1 MPKQHV
7 SEPLQSRKDTDT
19 VPVMTNASK
28 LSAASAF
35 QDHILGAVSRTFALT
50 IPQLP
55 SGLSHVIANAYL
67 LCRIADTIE
76 DEATLDSERKAY
88 FQRFFSDLIL
98 GQRDVGEFVQQIL
111 PLLGDCTSA
120 AERELVANTDKVLT
134 LTHSFTRGQ
143 QQALYHCISV
153 MSRGMSRFQHN
164 IDLSGLPAL
173 SDLDEY
179 CYFVA
184 GVVGEMLTDLFCQHD
199 QQMDG
204 KRGKLMQLAPSF
216 GQALQMTNILKD
228 VWDDRQRGVCWWP
241 RELFAEHGIDLQQLE
256 SQRKSSGFTPAL
268 EKLVGIAHGHILNAL
283 QYTLLIPRSQAGI
296 RNFCLW
302 SLALA
307 VLTLQNIH
315 RNPMYQNSQD
325 IKVKR
330 KRVAQIIALSRLFA
344 RSNLAIRGLF
354 QSARKGLPLQPV
366 AGVKLPSDNYQ
377 SSRAPVTMP
386 ESS

>member
-1 MPKQHV
+1 M
-7 SEPLQSRKDTDT
+7 
-19 VPVMTNASK
+19 PVMTNASN
-28 LSAASAF
+28 LSEATEF
-35 QDHILGAVSRTFALT
+35 QDHILGSVSRTFALT

-55 SGLSHVIANAYL
+55 NGLSHVIGNAYL

-76 DEATLDSERKAY
+76 DEAALDTERKAY
-88 FQRFFSDLIL
+88 FQRYFSDLIL
-98 GQRDVGEFVQQIL
+98 GKRDVIEFIDKLQ
-111 PLLGDCTSA
+111 PLLHKSASA
-120 AERELVANTDKVLT
+120 AELELVRNTDKVLL

-153 MSRGMSRFQHN
+153 MSRGMSRFQQG
-164 IDLSGLPAL
+164 IDLHGLPAM

-184 GVVGEMLTDLFCQHD
+184 GVVGEMLTDLFCQYD
-199 QQMDG
+199 QRMQG
-204 KRGKLMQLAPSF
+204 KRMKLMQLAPSF

-228 VWDDRQRGVCWWP
+228 VWDDRERGVCWWP
-241 RELFAEHGIDLQQLE
+241 QELFAEHGIDLQHLE
-256 SQRKSSGFTPAL
+256 TERKTNGFPPAL
-268 EKLVGIAHGHILNAL
+268 EKLVGIAHGHIQNAL
-283 QYTLLIPRSQAGI
+283 QYTLLIPRSQSGI

-315 RNPMYQNSQD
+315 RNPLYQNAQE

-330 KRVAQIIALSRLFA
+330 QRVRQIIALSKVFA

-354 QSARKGLPLQPV
+354 RRARKGLPLQTIE
-366 AGVKLPSDNYQ
+366 GIKLPTDNYH
-377 SSRAPVTMP
+377 SSQTPATAVNSARA
-386 ESS
+386 

>member
-1 MPKQHV
+1 
-7 SEPLQSRKDTDT
+7 

-28 LSAASAF
+28 LSEATAF
-35 QDHILGAVSRTFALT
+35 QDHILGSVSRTFALT

-55 SGLSHVIANAYL
+55 NGLSHVIANAYL

-76 DEATLDSERKAY
+76 DESALDSERKAY
-88 FQRFFSDLIL
+88 FQRYFSDLIL
-98 GQRDVGEFVQQIL
+98 GKREVGEFIDKLL
-111 PLLGDCTSA
+111 PLLTASTLD

-153 MSRGMSRFQHN
+153 MSRGMSRFQQG
-164 IDLSGLPAL
+164 IDLAGLPAMQ
-173 SDLDEY
+173 DLDEY

-184 GVVGEMLTDLFCQHD
+184 GVVGEMLTDLFCQYD
-199 QQMDG
+199 QHMAG
-204 KRGKLMQLAPSF
+204 KRSRLMHLAPSF

-228 VWDDRQRGVCWWP
+228 VWDDRERGVCWWP
-241 RELFAEHGIDLQQLE
+241 RQLFAEHGIDLQQLE
-256 SQRKSSGFTPAL
+256 NQRKSSGFAPAL

-283 QYTLLIPRSQAGI
+283 QYTLLIPRSQTGI

-325 IKVKR
+325 IKVRR
-330 KRVAQIIALSRLFA
+330 KRVQQIIALSRLFA

-354 QSARKGLPLQPV
+354 RRARKGLPLQTV
-366 AGVKLPSDNYQ
+366 TQVKLPADNYQ
-377 SSRAPVTMP
+377 ASRAPATVVK
-386 ESS
+386 SA